1 MVIKFKNFTNLF
13 SKSKLFVFNKKATL
27 KKLLNKDDN
36 KTKTKPTKQTV
47 SKRALNHIE
56 E

>member
-27 KKLLNKDDN
+27 QKLLNKDDN
-36 KTKTKPTKQTV
+36 IHKNKAYETDSQ
-47 SKRALNHIE
+47 
-56 E
+56 

>member
-13 SKSKLFVFNKKATL
+13 SKSKLFVFNIKAIL
-27 KKLLNKDDN
+27 QRLLNKDDN
-36 KTKTKPTKQTV
+36 IQKTKPTKQTV